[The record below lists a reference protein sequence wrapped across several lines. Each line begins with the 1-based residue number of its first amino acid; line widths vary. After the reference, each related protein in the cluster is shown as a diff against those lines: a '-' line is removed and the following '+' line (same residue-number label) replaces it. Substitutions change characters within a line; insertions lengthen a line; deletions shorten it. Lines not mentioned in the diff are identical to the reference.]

1 MLDAT
6 DTSTFQG
13 THMPTQ
19 IPPYDDNPDD
29 QKRHPEND
37 RSPAVDDA
45 PPDER
50 DPMLEQEDYKLPP
63 MESPAPIREPRL
75 PGA

>member
-1 MLDAT
+1 
-6 DTSTFQG
+6 
-13 THMPTQ
+13 MPTQ
-19 IPPYDDNPDD
+19 IPPHYDNPDD
-29 QKRHPEND
+29 QNRQPEND
-37 RSPAVDDA
+37 RSPADGDA

-63 MESPAPIREPRL
+63 MERPAPIREPRL